1 MGIVNATGTTTL
13 RTVLE
18 SYPYTSGVI
27 DGTYASPKLQF
38 EFIETKPI
46 IKAFA
51 PMANQQAYDLAE
63 MAIVTFIQALAEG
76 KGVSL
81 LPIMLLSRF
90 HHASIVKAA
99 KGPIHAPGD
108 LNGKKIGVR
117 SYTQTTG
124 VWVRGILYGE
134 YGVDLDSVTNV
145 TTEGG
150 HIKEYVE
157 PPSVVRVPPETAFE
171 QALVNGE
178 IDAWISG
185 PRPPDADIVPLV
197 DDANAVANAWFDRV
211 GAFPI
216 NHMLTIR
223 TALLDEQPWI
233 AREIFDVLTAN
244 KAAYLDD
251 LRGREP
257 VNADEVFRKKLLARG
272 QDPLPFGVEA
282 LRPSL
287 DLVIDSALA
296 QKLIPRRYTAEDL
309 FDPRVRDLI

>member
-1 MGIVNATGTTTL
+1 MNATGTTTL

-27 DGTYASPKLQF
+27 DGTYASPKLNF

-63 MAIVTFIQALAEG
+63 MAIVTFIQALAQG
-76 KGVSL
+76 KAVSL
-81 LPIMLLSRF
+81 MPVMLLSRF
-90 HHASIVKAA
+90 HQASIVKAA
-99 KGPIHAPGD
+99 KGPIKAPGD

-157 PPSVVRVPPETAFE
+157 PPNVVRVPADAEFDKM
-171 QALVNGE
+171 LVAGE

-185 PRPPDADIVPLV
+185 PRPADADIVPLI
-197 DDANAVANAWFDRV
+197 DDADAVGNAWFDRL

-233 AREIFDVLTAN
+233 AQEIFGVLKAN
-244 KAAYLDD
+244 KEAYLAG
-251 LRGREP
+251 LRTREP
-257 VNADEVFRKKLLARG
+257 ANADEKFRKRLLDAG
-272 QDPLPFGVEA
+272 KDPLPFGVEP
-282 LRPSL
+282 LRHSL
-287 DLVIDSALA
+287 DLVIDYALA

-309 FDPRVRDLI
+309 FDPRVRDLT

>member
-1 MGIVNATGTTTL
+1 MNATGTTTL
-13 RTVLE
+13 RAVLE

-63 MAIVTFIQALAEG
+63 MAIVTFIQAFAEG
-76 KGVSL
+76 KAVSL
-81 LPIMLLSRF
+81 LPVMLLSRF

-99 KGPIHAPGD
+99 RGPITAPRD

-157 PPSVVRVPPETAFE
+157 PPTVVRVPADTTFE

-185 PRPPDADIVPLV
+185 PRPPDADIVPV
-197 DDANAVANAWFDRV
+197 VEHADAVANAWFDRV

-216 NHMLTIR
+216 NHMLTMR

-233 AREIFDVLTAN
+233 AREIFDLLKAN
-244 KAAYLDD
+244 KMAYLAG
-251 LRGREP
+251 LATREP
-257 VNADEVFRKKLLARG
+257 ANADEAFRKKLLDRG
-272 QDPLPFGVEA
+272 EDPLPFGVKA
-282 LRPSL
+282 LRRSL
-287 DLVIDSALA
+287 DLVIDYALA
-296 QKLIPRRYTAEDL
+296 QKLIPRRYTVDEL
-309 FDPRVRDLI
+309 FDPRVRDLD

>member
-1 MGIVNATGTTTL
+1 MTATGSTML
-13 RTVLE
+13 RTVIE
-18 SYPYTSGVI
+18 SYPYTAGII
-27 DGTYASPKLQF
+27 DGTYASPGVQF
-38 EFIETKPI
+38 EFIESKPI

-63 MAIVTFIQALAEG
+63 MAIVTFIQAFAQG

-99 KGPIHAPGD
+99 RGPIREPRD

-134 YGVDLDSVTNV
+134 YGVDLDSITHV

-157 PPSVVRVPPETAFE
+157 PPNVVRAMGDADFRRMLIAGDV
-171 QALVNGE
+171 
-178 IDAWISG
+178 DAWISG
-185 PRPPDADIVPLV
+185 PLPADDDVVPLV
-197 DDANAVANAWFDRV
+197 ADGDAVGQAWFDRV

-223 TALLDEQPWI
+223 TALLDEQPAV
-233 AREIFDVLTAN
+233 ARTIFDLFKAN

-251 LRGREP
+251 LRGRAP
-257 VNADEVFRKKLLARG
+257 ANADEAFRKKLLDRG
-272 QDPLPFGVEA
+272 VDPLPYGVDA

-287 DLVIDSALA
+287 DVVIDYALA
-296 QKLIPRRYTAEDL
+296 QKLIPRRYTVDEL
-309 FDPRVRDLI
+309 FDPRVRGLT